1 MVSFKEF
8 KNIKMRV
15 GVVEKVEEI
24 PESDNLFKMQVDIG
38 GEKKQA
44 VAGLKK
50 YYKPEEIQGKKFVFV
65 TNLDP
70 ATLMG
75 EKSEVMILAAVK
87 AGKVVLVQPEKD
99 IDVGAGVE

>member
-8 KNIKMRV
+8 KNIKMRI
-15 GVVEKVEEI
+15 GVVEKVEDM
-24 PESDNLFKMQVDIG
+24 PQSDNLFKMQVDIG

-44 VAGLKK
+44 IAGLKK
-50 YYKPEEIQGKKFVFV
+50 YYKPEEIKGKKFVFV

-87 AGKVVLVQPEKD
+87 AGKVVLIQPDKEID
-99 IDVGAGVE
+99 IGAQVE